1 MVHLWLRAETKPK
14 EHRAALTPH
23 SCKVLIQ
30 NGFQITVEK
39 SGQRTFKE
47 EEYEREGC
55 TIVPSGTWKNAPSD
69 AYIVGLKELPENDNS
84 PLSHSH
90 IYFAHCYKNQDGW
103 QDTLRRF
110 TQGSGTLLDLEF
122 LTDDDGRR
130 LAAFGFHAGF
140 AGAALG
146 LDVWAQQQIYPGEKF
161 PSVVHFQN
169 ENELIA
175 YMNTRLTKAIRIKG
189 CAPRIMVI
197 GALGR
202 CGRGAAELARK
213 LDIPEENIIKWDL
226 EETKKGGPF
235 PEILEADI
243 FVNCIYLNQKITP
256 FLTKEMLD
264 LQRKLSVIVD
274 VSCDTTNPNN
284 PIPVYTGCTTFS
296 NPTIA
301 VKTKNTHPLDVIAI
315 DHLPTLLPRE
325 SSEQYSKDLLPCLLE
340 LSNRDTSKAWVKA
353 EKLFRTKAS
362 LIDS

>member
-14 EHRAALTPH
+14 EHRAALTPN
-23 SCKVLIQ
+23 SCRVLIQ

-39 SGQRTFKE
+39 STQRTLKD

-55 TIVPSGTWKNAPSD
+55 TLVPSGTWKNAPSD
-69 AYIVGLKELPENDNS
+69 AYIIGLKELPENDTS

-90 IYFAHCYKNQDGW
+90 IFFAHCYKNQDGW
-103 QDTLRRF
+103 QDVIRRF
-110 TQGSGTLLDLEF
+110 VQGNGILLDLEF
-122 LTDDDGRR
+122 LTDEKGRR
-130 LAAFGFHAGF
+130 VAAFGYHAGF
-140 AGAALG
+140 AGTALG
-146 LDVWAQQQIYPGEKF
+146 LCVWAQQQIRPGEKY
-161 PSVVHFQN
+161 PSVDHFPN
-169 ENELIA
+169 ENDLI
-175 YMNTRLTKAIRIKG
+175 TRVKDQLNKAIGIKG
-189 CAPRIMVI
+189 YTPRIMVM

-202 CGRGAAELARK
+202 CGKGAADFARK
-213 LDIPEENIIKWDL
+213 VDIPEENIIKWDL

-243 FVNCIYLNQKITP
+243 FVNCIYLNQKIPP

-274 VSCDTTNPNN
+274 VSCDTTNSNN
-284 PIPVYTGCTTFS
+284 PIPVYTGNTTFG

-301 VKTKNTHPLDVIAI
+301 VETKNAHPLDVIAI

-325 SSEQYSKDLLPCLLE
+325 SSEQYTTDLLPTLLE
-340 LSNRDTSKAWVKA
+340 LPNRDTARVWIDA
-353 EKLFRTKAS
+353 EKLFREKAS